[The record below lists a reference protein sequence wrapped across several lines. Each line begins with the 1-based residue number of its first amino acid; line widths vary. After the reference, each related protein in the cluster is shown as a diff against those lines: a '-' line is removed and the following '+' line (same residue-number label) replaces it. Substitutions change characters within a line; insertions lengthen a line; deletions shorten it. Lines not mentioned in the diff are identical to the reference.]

1 MNIQEIEIIFA
12 NEKLTLNNQRSIF
25 WKRKKMLVLSDLHL
39 GKAAHFR
46 KSGIA
51 IPKLV
56 TVDDLNRLENLLI
69 HYSPEEFVIV
79 GDLVHADTNREVNL
93 FNILA
98 SKFPAIRIVLVRGNH
113 DRLSNEQSVAMGI
126 NEVLN
131 VFQAD
136 PISFSHSS
144 VTGLNGYWIV
154 GHIHPGIRI
163 ELPTKRFI
171 RLPCFVVTD
180 TQIVLPAFSRFT
192 GLDIQYTPKEA
203 TYFVFDEKDIFKLEH
218 F

>member
-1 MNIQEIEIIFA
+1 MNTQEIEIVFA
-12 NEKLTLNNQRSIF
+12 NEKLTLNNQRCLF
-25 WKRKKMLVLSDLHL
+25 WKRMKMLVLSDLHL
-39 GKAAHFR
+39 GKSAHFR

-69 HYSPEEFVIV
+69 HYSPEELVIV
-79 GDLVHADTNREVNL
+79 GDLVHAETNKEINL

-113 DRLSNEQSVAMGI
+113 DRFSNEQLVAMGI

-136 PISFSHSS
+136 PISFSHNF
-144 VTGLNGYWIV
+144 VTELNSHWIV

-163 ELPTKRFI
+163 EMPTKRFI

-192 GLDIQYTPKEA
+192 GLDTQYMSKKA
-203 TYFVFDEKDIFKLEH
+203 KYFAFDEKTIFKIEH